1 MVKSLLGR
9 IDKRLASISVRSC
22 LVYALIGCLLLG
34 YIDFLSGPELSFSVF
49 YAAPIMYAAWYGGK
63 QVGLALAII
72 SATMWLTADL
82 AAGVHYS
89 AAYVPVWNT
98 LVRLAFY
105 LIILTLLLIVR
116 DDLEREKNIA
126 ATDHLTGLANRRFF
140 QDQLERETAR
150 LRRYPQPL
158 TLAYIDLD
166 NFKQVNDA
174 MGHDVG
180 DALLKK
186 TASVMLASVRGSDLV
201 ARLGGDEFALLFPL
215 LDMQSARVVLEK
227 LSKELLG
234 IMQKN
239 AWPVTFSVG
248 AVTFSEVMTSSND
261 MIKLVDALMY
271 EVKKCGKNA
280 IKHAV
285 WPDVST
291 Q

>member
-1 MVKSLLGR
+1 M
-9 IDKRLASISVRSC
+9 
-22 LVYALIGCLLLG
+22 
-34 YIDFLSGPELSFSVF
+34 
-49 YAAPIMYAAWYGGK
+49 
-63 QVGLALAII
+63 
-72 SATMWLTADL
+72 
-82 AAGVHYS
+82 
-89 AAYVPVWNT
+89 
-98 LVRLAFY
+98 VRLAFY